1 MWNFKK
7 GVDFMNAVCYG
18 LQWGDEGKGK
28 VTTYL
33 SKDFDYI
40 VRYSGG
46 SNAGHTVEYGDFKL
60 VHHLV
65 PSFDV
70 RSNTKGYIANGV
82 VVDFEVLVHE
92 IEELKKLGFDV
103 SERIKISALAHVV
116 LPVHKMLDEK
126 IESVKGDKAVG
137 TTKRGIGPAY
147 ADKVHRIGLRV
158 ADFSN
163 RSFAMEKLEFVSYMY
178 KNLYGI
184 EWNDYERLFEYYG
197 KISSFVVYPFEMIK
211 VFNNSKVLYEGTQGV
226 LLDVDMGSYP
236 YVTGSYCS
244 TTGVESGIGF
254 PAKIDRKIGVFK
266 AYVTRVGEGPFPTEL
281 FGAEAEELRKAGKEY
296 GATTGRP
303 RRCGWLDLPLLKYAI
318 EISGC
323 TEMIMTKAD
332 VLSGM
337 DKVKVGVRYKI
348 NGKDI
353 EIPNDVSSL
362 SNVEVEY
369 VEFDGWKDLN
379 DTNFEKFCKFIQ
391 EETGIKISYISTGA
405 KIDEIIKL

>member
-1 MWNFKK
+1 
-7 GVDFMNAVCYG
+7 MNAVCYG

-70 RSNTKGYIANGV
+70 RSNAKGYIANGV

-92 IEELKKLGFDV
+92 IEELKKLGFDI

-126 IESVKGDKAVG
+126 IEKVKADKAVG

-158 ADFSN
+158 VDFSN
-163 RSFAMEKLEFVSYMY
+163 KSFAMEKLEFVSYMY

-184 EWNDYERLFEYYG
+184 DWNDYDKLFEYYE
-197 KISSFVVYPFEMIK
+197 KISNFVVYPAEMMKI
-211 VFNNSKVLYEGTQGV
+211 FDNSKVLYEGTQGV

-254 PAKIDRKIGVFK
+254 PAKIDKKIGVFK

-281 FGAEAEELRKAGKEY
+281 FGTQAEELRKAGKEY

-318 EISGC
+318 QISGC
-323 TEMIMTKAD
+323 SEMIMTKAD

-337 DKVKVGVRYKI
+337 NKIKVGVRYNIDGKI
-348 NGKDI
+348 I
-353 EIPNDVSSL
+353 EVPYDVSSL

-369 VEFDGWKDLN
+369 VEFNGWNDLN
-379 DTNFEKFCKFIQ
+379 DSNFEKFCKFIQ
-391 EETGIKISYISTGA
+391 EETGVKISYISTGA
-405 KIDEIIKL
+405 KMNEIVKL

>member
-126 IESVKGDKAVG
+126 MESVKGDKAVG

-197 KISSFVVYPFEMIK
+197 KISSFVVYPVEMIK

-379 DTNFEKFCKFIQ
+379 DTNFEKFRKFIQ